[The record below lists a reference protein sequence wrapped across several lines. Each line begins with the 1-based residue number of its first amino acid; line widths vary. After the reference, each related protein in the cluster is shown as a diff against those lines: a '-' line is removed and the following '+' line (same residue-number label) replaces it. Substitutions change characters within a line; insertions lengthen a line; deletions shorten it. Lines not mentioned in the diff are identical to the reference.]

1 MILLDNNQL
10 VIASLFHAVKS
21 ENGLTEDLVRHLVLN
36 MYRVYRKRFSAEFGE
51 IIICNDG
58 REYWR
63 KNSFPQYK
71 ANRKKQ
77 RKSSSVDWSEFYG
90 IMNVIQD
97 EVIKTFPYKNLQIN
111 DAEADDI
118 IAIISKHNHNNEKIL
133 IVSSDKDFQQLQRYE
148 NVYQYSPIIKD
159 FLICED
165 PENFLLEHII
175 KGDSSDGI
183 PNILS
188 DDDVFVEE
196 NKRQKPCGKKKI
208 NTIKGELSEWTNS
221 NNWNRN
227 QRMIDMNMIPEEV
240 ESSILEEYA
249 KEPIGKRSNM
259 LDYFIQK
266 NLKNLMGSIEE
277 F

>member
-10 VIASLFHAVKS
+10 VIASLFHAIKS

-36 MYRVYRKRFSAEFGE
+36 MYRMYRKRFSAEFGE

-221 NNWNRN
+221 
-227 QRMIDMNMIPEEV
+227 
-240 ESSILEEYA
+240 S
-249 KEPIGKRSNM
+249 
-259 LDYFIQK
+259 
-266 NLKNLMGSIEE
+266 
-277 F
+277 

>member
-221 NNWNRN
+221 DNWNRN

-266 NLKNLMGSIEE
+266 NLKNLMGNIEE

>member
-21 ENGLTEDLVRHLVLN
+21 ENGLTEDMVRHLVLN
-36 MYRVYRKRFSAEFGE
+36 MYRMYRKRFSAEFGE

-266 NLKNLMGSIEE
+266 NLKNLMGNIEE

>member
-10 VIASLFHAVKS
+10 VIASLFHAIKS

-36 MYRVYRKRFSAEFGE
+36 MYRVYRKKFSAEFGE

-58 REYWR
+58 RQYWR
-63 KNSFPQYK
+63 KDSFPQYK

-77 RKSSSVDWSEFYG
+77 RKSSSVNWNEFYD
-90 IMNVIQD
+90 IMNVIHD
-97 EVIKTFPYKNLQIN
+97 EILHNLPYKNLQIN

-118 IAIISKHNHNNEKIL
+118 IAIISKHNHTNEKIL
-133 IVSSDKDFQQLQRYE
+133 IVSSDKDFQQLQRYS
-148 NVYQYSPIIKD
+148 NVYQYSPIKRD

-175 KGDSSDGI
+175 KGDSSDGV

-188 DDDVFVEE
+188 DDDVFVQED
-196 NKRQKPCGKKKI
+196 KRQKPCGKKKI
-208 NTIKGELSEWTNS
+208 NTIKEELSEWTNS
-221 NNWNRN
+221 DNWNRN

-240 ESSILEEYA
+240 ESSILDEYN
-249 KEPIGKRSNM
+249 KEPKGKRRNIFN
-259 LDYFIQK
+259 YFIQN
-266 NLKNLMGSIEE
+266 NLKNLMQSIEE

>member
-36 MYRVYRKRFSAEFGE
+36 MYRMYRKRFSAEFGE

-221 NNWNRN
+221 DNWNRN

>member
-221 NNWNRN
+221 DNWNRN

-266 NLKNLMGSIEE
+266 NLKNLMESIEE

>member
-36 MYRVYRKRFSAEFGE
+36 MYRMYRKRFSAEFGE

-266 NLKNLMGSIEE
+266 NLKNLMESIEE

>member
-21 ENGLTEDLVRHLVLN
+21 ENGLTEDMVRHLVLN

-221 NNWNRN
+221 DNWNRN

>member
-10 VIASLFHAVKS
+10 VIASLFHAIKS

-36 MYRVYRKRFSAEFGE
+36 MYRMYRKRFSAEFGE

-221 NNWNRN
+221 DNWNRN

-249 KEPIGKRSNM
+249 KETIGKRSNM

-266 NLKNLMGSIEE
+266 NLKNLMESIEE

>member
-10 VIASLFHAVKS
+10 VIASLFHAIKS

-36 MYRVYRKRFSAEFGE
+36 MYRMYRKRFSAEFGE

-221 NNWNRN
+221 DNWNRN

-266 NLKNLMGSIEE
+266 NLKNLMESIEE

>member
-10 VIASLFHAVKS
+10 VIASLFHAIKS

-36 MYRVYRKRFSAEFGE
+36 MYRVYRKKFSAEFGE

-58 REYWR
+58 RQYWR
-63 KNSFPQYK
+63 KDSFPQYK

-77 RKSSSVDWSEFYG
+77 RKSSSVNWNEFYD
-90 IMNVIQD
+90 IMNVIHD
-97 EVIKTFPYKNLQIN
+97 EILHNLPYKNLQIN

-118 IAIISKHNHNNEKIL
+118 IAIISKHNHTNEKIL
-133 IVSSDKDFQQLQRYE
+133 IVSSDKDFQQLQRYS
-148 NVYQYSPIIKD
+148 NVYQYSPIKRD

-175 KGDSSDGI
+175 KGDSSDGV

-188 DDDVFVEE
+188 DDDVFVQED
-196 NKRQKPCGKKKI
+196 KRQKPCGKKKI
-208 NTIKGELSEWTNS
+208 NTIKEELSEWTNS
-221 NNWNRN
+221 DNWNRN

-240 ESSILEEYA
+240 ESSILDEYN
-249 KEPIGKRSNM
+249 KEPKGKRRNI
-259 LDYFIQK
+259 LNYFIQN
-266 NLKNLMGSIEE
+266 NLKNLMQSIEE

>member
-10 VIASLFHAVKS
+10 VIASLFHAIKS

-36 MYRVYRKRFSAEFGE
+36 MYRMYRKRFSAEFGE

-221 NNWNRN
+221 DNWNRN

>member
-240 ESSILEEYA
+240 ENSILEEYA

-266 NLKNLMGSIEE
+266 NLKNLMGNIEE

>member
-10 VIASLFHAVKS
+10 VIASLFHAIKS

-36 MYRVYRKRFSAEFGE
+36 MYRVYRKKFSAEFGE

-58 REYWR
+58 RQYWR
-63 KNSFPQYK
+63 KDSFPQYK

-77 RKSSSVDWSEFYG
+77 RKSSSVNWNEFYD
-90 IMNVIQD
+90 IMNVIHD
-97 EVIKTFPYKNLQIN
+97 EILHNLPYKNLQIN

-118 IAIISKHNHNNEKIL
+118 IAIISKHNHTNEKIL
-133 IVSSDKDFQQLQRYE
+133 IVSSDKDFQQLQRYS
-148 NVYQYSPIIKD
+148 NVYQYSPIKRD

-175 KGDSSDGI
+175 KGDSSDGV

-188 DDDVFVEE
+188 DDDVFIEE
-196 NKRQKPCGKKKI
+196 DKRQKPCGKKKI
-208 NTIKGELSEWTNS
+208 NAIKEELSEWTNS
-221 NNWNRN
+221 DNWNRN

-240 ESSILEEYA
+240 ESSILDEYN
-249 KEPIGKRSNM
+249 KEPKGKRRNI
-259 LDYFIQK
+259 LNYFIQN
-266 NLKNLMGSIEE
+266 NLKNLMQSIEE

>member
-221 NNWNRN
+221 DNWNRN

>member
-36 MYRVYRKRFSAEFGE
+36 MYRMYRKRFSAEFGE
-51 IIICNDG
+51 IVICNDG

-63 KNSFPQYK
+63 KDSFPQYK
-71 ANRKKQ
+71 ANRKRQ
-77 RKSSSVDWSEFYG
+77 RKSSSVDWSEFYD

-111 DAEADDI
+111 NAEADDI

-133 IVSSDKDFQQLQRYE
+133 IISSDKDFQQLQRYE

-188 DDDVFVEE
+188 DDDVFIQE
-196 NKRQKPCGKKKI
+196 NKRQKPCGKKKV
-208 NTIKGELSEWTNS
+208 NTIKEELSEWTNS
-221 NNWNRN
+221 DNWNRN
-227 QRMIDMNMIPEEV
+227 QKMIDMNMIPEEV
-240 ESSILEEYA
+240 ESSILEEYN
-249 KEPIGKRSNM
+249 KEPIGKRSNI
-259 LDYFIQK
+259 LNYFIQN
-266 NLKNLMGSIEE
+266 NLKNLMENIEE

>member
-36 MYRVYRKRFSAEFGE
+36 MYRMYRKRFSAEFGE
-51 IIICNDG
+51 IVICNDG

-63 KNSFPQYK
+63 KDSFPQYK

-188 DDDVFVEE
+188 DDDVFVQE

-208 NTIKGELSEWTNS
+208 NIIKEELSEWTNS
-221 NNWNRN
+221 DNWNRN

-240 ESSILEEYA
+240 ESSILQEYS
-249 KEPIGKRSNM
+249 KEPVGKRSNI
-259 LDYFIQK
+259 LNYFIQN
-266 NLKNLMGSIEE
+266 NLKNLMENIEE

>member
-21 ENGLTEDLVRHLVLN
+21 ENGLTEDMVRHLVLN
-36 MYRVYRKRFSAEFGE
+36 MYRMYRKRFSAEFGE

-221 NNWNRN
+221 DNWNRN

>member
-36 MYRVYRKRFSAEFGE
+36 MYRMYRKRFSAEFGE
-51 IIICNDG
+51 IVICNDG

-63 KNSFPQYK
+63 KDSFPQYK
-71 ANRKKQ
+71 ANRKRQ
-77 RKSSSVDWSEFYG
+77 RKSSSVDWSEFYD

-111 DAEADDI
+111 NAEADDI

-133 IVSSDKDFQQLQRYE
+133 IISSDKDFQQLQRYE

-188 DDDVFVEE
+188 DDDVFIQE

-208 NTIKGELSEWTNS
+208 NTIKEELSEWTNS
-221 NNWNRN
+221 DNWNRN
-227 QRMIDMNMIPEEV
+227 QKMIDMNMIPEEV
-240 ESSILEEYA
+240 ESSILEEYN
-249 KEPIGKRSNM
+249 KEPIGKRSNI
-259 LDYFIQK
+259 LNYFIQN
-266 NLKNLMGSIEE
+266 NLKNLMENIEE

>member
-1 MILLDNNQL
+1 MILIDNNQL
-10 VIASLFHAVKS
+10 LIANIFNLIKYGDI
-21 ENGLTEDLVRHLVLN
+21 EDTELLRHMCLN
-36 MYRVYRKRFSAEFGE
+36 TYRIYNHKFKQDYGD
-51 IIICNDG
+51 IIICHDSPHC
-58 REYWR
+58 WR
-63 KNSFPQYK
+63 AESFEHYK
-71 ANRKKQ
+71 KNRKKAKQ
-77 RKSSSVDWSEFYG
+77 ESPHNWNKIFDSMMIIKSEIESV
-90 IMNVIQD
+90 
-97 EVIKTFPYKNLQIN
+97 FPWKNISVPRT
-111 DAEADDI
+111 EADDI
-118 IAIISKHNHNNEKIL
+118 IAIICKHSLPIEPVV

-221 NNWNRN
+221 DNWNRN